1 MRGTPSRRRIPDEY
15 TIFIPR
21 YSSLIQFRDLFSPFA
36 SRILADCTPIKTD
49 LLDSILLYFFFL
61 SLLDAIHNVLEKL
74 QFLDYF
80 SILFFEIIHV
90 KLAARRRDPIP
101 IASNLSNFPFSS
113 KFPCFHAP
121 PLLSSFVSQQ
131 RKKTRY
137 TRGSNILFA
146 TRGKRKRKRK
156 IKKKKKE
163 RTLFRRSIKHTTDIG
178 IIIINIHSYTS
189 MLLVNRNLRDQMNCG
204 RKLLYTCLVVGES
217 SLLPR
222 LASALRA
229 SRGPMSVL
237 AIAESFL

>member
-49 LLDSILLYFFFL
+49 LPDSILLYFFF
-61 SLLDAIHNVLEKL
+61 SL
-74 QFLDYF
+74 F
-80 SILFFEIIHV
+80 STRFTTCWKNCNFSRFEIIHV
-90 KLAARRRDPIP
+90 KLAANPARRRDPIA

-146 TRGKRKRKRK
+146 TRKKRKRKK
-156 IKKKKKE
+156 KKKKKKE